1 MGSPYPHI
9 SLRLD
14 RVLMKTQVQPSSDLD
29 QLVAALNSSRYTSG
43 STHSFYLY
51 PSRFSP
57 EIAQTIITLF
67 SEPGDSVLDPFM
79 GGGTSIIEGMMLGR
93 RMVGIDL
100 NALAHFVV
108 SVRTCPLS
116 DTDAD
121 ALRSWA
127 GAKARRDRICAP
139 YDERVLNL
147 PADVQQF
154 FAREIAAAQ
163 ELRFPRQEAF
173 ARCALLRLG
182 QWALDCR
189 DAKAPGAS
197 LLRPK
202 LPELVNE
209 MLDGLV
215 EFTDRCGIAGISKR
229 EIPSRRQLFC
239 GNSAEVA
246 RLDSFPSSKVR
257 LVFTSPPYP
266 RVHVLYHRW
275 QVRSRKETPAPYW
288 IADVPD
294 GHFASHYTGGS
305 RTPTGEQRYFSM
317 IRDVFTTIRP
327 RLADDAVV
335 AQLIGFADVRAQLP
349 LYLGAMKAAGFQEW
363 SPAAFEQR
371 LWRKVPNRKWYAKLH
386 GADAASSEL
395 LLFHRPGH
403 ARR

>member
-1 MGSPYPHI
+1 
-9 SLRLD
+9 
-14 RVLMKTQVQPSSDLD
+14 MKTRAQLSSDLE
-29 QLVAALNSSRYTSG
+29 QLSAALNSSRKTSG
-43 STHSFYLY
+43 STHNFYLY

-57 EIAQTIITLF
+57 EIARTIITLF
-67 SEPGDSVLDPFM
+67 SQPGDLVLDPFM
-79 GGGTSIIEGMMLGR
+79 GGGTSIIEGMILGR

-100 NALAHFVV
+100 NTLAHFVA
-108 SVRTCPLS
+108 SVRTRPLS
-116 DTDAD
+116 DADAD

-127 GAKARRDRICAP
+127 GADAERTRVFAP

-147 PADVQQF
+147 PAAVQRF
-154 FAREIAAAQ
+154 FSREIAAIQ

-197 LLRPK
+197 LLRRK
-202 LPELVNE
+202 LPELVDE

-215 EFTDRCGIAGISKR
+215 EFTDRCWTAGISKR
-229 EIPSRRQLFC
+229 EISSRRQLLC

-246 RLDSFPSSKVR
+246 RLDSFPSRKVR

-275 QVRSRKETPAPYW
+275 QVRGRKETPAPYW

-294 GHFASHYTGGS
+294 GHSASHYTGGS
-305 RTPTGEQRYFSM
+305 RTPTGEQRYLSM
-317 IRDVFTTIRP
+317 IRDVFTAIRP
-327 RLADDAVV
+327 HLADDAVV
-335 AQLIGFADVRAQLP
+335 AQLIGFADVRAQLS
-349 LYLGAMKAAGFQEW
+349 LYLAAMKKAGFQEW

-371 LWRKVPNRKWYAKLH
+371 LWRKVPNRKWYAKLQ
-386 GADAASSEL
+386 GAVDASSEL
-395 LLFHRPGH
+395 LLFHRPRRG
-403 ARR
+403 AR